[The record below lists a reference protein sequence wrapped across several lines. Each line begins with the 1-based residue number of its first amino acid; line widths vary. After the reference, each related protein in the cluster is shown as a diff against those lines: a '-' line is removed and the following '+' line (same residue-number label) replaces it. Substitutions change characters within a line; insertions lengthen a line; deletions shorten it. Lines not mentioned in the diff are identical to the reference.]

1 MKNVTI
7 TLPELLARRAR
18 VEAAKAGKS
27 LSRWI
32 GDLVQRDLPSAET
45 QKEAMTLRDFLAGPG
60 WPGVAKDLPKRD
72 ELYDRPAL
80 RRHEPADLRNG
91 SGRAG
96 KARKGK

>member
-7 TLPELLARRAR
+7 TLPDDLARRAR

-32 GDLVQRDLPSAET
+32 ADQLAAELHNPT
-45 QKEAMTLRDFLAGPG
+45 MSQLEAVERFLAGPG
-60 WPGVAKDLPKRD
+60 YPGVAKNLPKRD

-80 RRHEPADLRNG
+80 RSTRT
-91 SGRAG
+91 S
-96 KARKGK
+96 

>member
-7 TLPELLARRAR
+7 TLPEDVAQRAR

-32 GDLVQRDLPSAET
+32 GELIERDVPGAAPR
-45 QKEAMTLRDFLAGPG
+45 QKMTLRDFLTGPG
-60 WPGVAKDLPKRD
+60 WPGVAHDLPQRD

-80 RRHEPADLRNG
+80 RRHEPARLRNG
-91 SGRAG
+91 SDRAT